1 MVEVLAGAAFQALGD
16 ANRRAIVEE
25 LRGGERSV
33 VELTRRLQISQP
45 AVSRHLRLLKQA
57 GLVEDEAAGARR
69 MYRLRADGA
78 LAVRAY
84 IQGGWGEAA
93 GRFGLG
99 GRARARPGGGRGTA
113 PWRLVF
119 EGDAEP
125 DPAFGVWTQ
134 RASMGWPP
142 APPAANR
149 KATRLVFEPKP
160 GGRVFERDPDGNEV
174 DWG

>member
-69 MYRLRADGA
+69 MYRLRAEGA
-78 LAVRAY
+78 PAGGAH
-84 IQGGWGEAA
+84 IQGGGGGAA
-93 GRFGLG
+93 GAVG
-99 GRARARPGGGRGTA
+99 PGA
-113 PWRLVF
+113 
-119 EGDAEP
+119 
-125 DPAFGVWTQ
+125 
-134 RASMGWPP
+134 
-142 APPAANR
+142 
-149 KATRLVFEPKP
+149 
-160 GGRVFERDPDGNEV
+160 DG
-174 DWG
+174 